1 MANPPSLWFNRARLK
16 LRQLQLLIALDE
28 EGNIHRAA
36 QSLHMTQPAASKL
49 LKELETSLDVPLFD
63 RLPRGMRATWY
74 GETMIRHARMA
85 LNSLSQ
91 AHAEVEALRSGRYGQ
106 VSVGCISSPGMT
118 LLPAAVARVK
128 QLYPSL
134 RVEVA
139 IESSDVLMER
149 LTQGKL
155 DIVIGRLFERHPKAD
170 LRYEA
175 LVEEPVSAITRPGHP
190 LLKKARLALPDVAKA
205 AWIVP
210 PQGSV
215 LRHRFELMFQEAGLD
230 APADLIETTAPTFI
244 TKMLQASDLLAVV
257 ATDMAR
263 HFADHGMVALLPLAL
278 PCKMDAFGLITR
290 TDRLLSPA
298 GQVMLREI
306 KSAALTVYGKELD
319 LAGLA

>member
-1 MANPPSLWFNRARLK
+1 MSEPSPWFNRARLK
-16 LRQLQLLIALDE
+16 MRQLQLLVALDE

-49 LKELETSLDVPLFD
+49 LKELETALGVPLFD
-63 RLPRGMRATWY
+63 RLPRGMRPTWY
-74 GETMIRHARMA
+74 GETMVRHARMA
-85 LNSLSQ
+85 LNSLDQ
-91 AHAEVEALRSGRYGQ
+91 AHAEVEALRSGRQGQ
-106 VSVGCISSPGMT
+106 VSVGCIASPGMT
-118 LLPAAVARVK
+118 LLPAAVAHVRR
-128 QLYPSL
+128 QHPGL
-134 RVEVA
+134 RIEVA
-139 IESSDVLMER
+139 IESSGVLMER
-149 LTQGKL
+149 LAQGKV
-155 DIVIGRLFERHPKAD
+155 DIVVGRLSERHAKAD

-190 LLKKARLALPDVAKA
+190 LLAKPRLQLRDVASA

-230 APADLIETTAPTFI
+230 APADLVETTAPTFM
-244 TKMLQASDLLAVV
+244 TKMLQASDMLAVV

-263 HFADHGMVALLPLAL
+263 HFADHGMVSPLPLAL

-298 GQVMLREI
+298 GRVMHRALQA
-306 KSAALTVYGKELD
+306 AALTVYGQELV
-319 LAGLA
+319 LAEPG